1 MSGHNKWS
9 KVKNKK
15 AVTDAKKGKIYT
27 KMAKAISVEVKKANG
42 DVNASSVQAVVR
54 KAREYNVP
62 NDNIER
68 ALKKYKKKY
77 EKTNV
82 MKQLRSRKEFQ
93 KPSIVR
99 RQEVI
104 RAAYK
109 QRMQSDLI

>member
-1 MSGHNKWS
+1 MLIIPIKEG
-9 KVKNKK
+9 
-15 AVTDAKKGKIYT
+15 
-27 KMAKAISVEVKKANG
+27 E
-42 DVNASSVQAVVR
+42 
-54 KAREYNVP
+54 
-62 NDNIER
+62 NIER